1 VTGSV
6 ACTVPG
12 WLSQSDPQPPRPDP
26 GAGAISTPSVLAP
39 AQPIR
44 RRESGFPFAAPAILF
59 LLLFTIFPFLFTV
72 ALSFGRA
79 SLVGGLQL
87 TFGTFS
93 NWQRL
98 LSDPRFWTALGNTV
112 TIVVTSVSLEVVVG
126 FGLALLLAGPV
137 PGGAFFRV
145 VFIVPMALTPIAVG
159 YMWRMLLNET
169 IGPLNFFLQRLGL
182 PPLGWVSSGLLPLCS
197 IILVDVWQWTPFVF
211 VLCLAGLQSLPQ
223 EILEAAELD
232 GATRLQLLRYVITP
246 LMVPTLIAAGLLRA
260 IEAFKI
266 VDTIFI
272 ITGGG
277 PGTRTESLTLHA
289 YYVGLNAFDLSYG
302 ATIAFALFLLVVI
315 VSTVFLRITRRAR
328 AAEVWT

>member
-1 VTGSV
+1 MPS
-6 ACTVPG
+6 
-12 WLSQSDPQPPRPDP
+12 PRPDSLP
-26 GAGAISTPSVLAP
+26 GAGTVSSALAP
-39 AQPIR
+39 ARLIR
-44 RRESGFPFAAPAILF
+44 RRESGLPFAAPALLF
-59 LLLFTIFPFLFTV
+59 LFLFTIFPFLFTV
-72 ALSFGRA
+72 ALTFSRV

-87 TFGTFS
+87 AFGTLS

-98 LSDPRFWTALGNTV
+98 LSDPRFWTALGNTA
-112 TIVVTSVSLEVVVG
+112 TIVVASVSLEVLLG
-126 FGLALLLAGPV
+126 FGLALLLARPI

-145 VFIVPMALTPIAVG
+145 LFIVPMALTPIAVG

-169 IGPLNFFLQRLGL
+169 IGPLNFLLQRVGL
-182 PPLGWVSSGLLPLCS
+182 PPLGWVSSGLLPVVS

-211 VLCLAGLQSLPQ
+211 VLCLAGLQSLPH

-232 GATRLQLLRYVITP
+232 GATTLQVLRHVTIP
-246 LMVPTLIAAGLLRA
+246 LMVPTLIATGLLRA

-289 YYVGLNAFDLSYG
+289 YYIGLNAFDLSYG
-302 ATIAFALFLLVVI
+302 ATIAFALFLLVV
-315 VSTVFLRITRRAR
+315 VAATAFLRVTRRVR
-328 AAEVWT
+328 AVEAWT